1 MIEKIIRA
9 IDQPFEVKPIETEI
23 GTGVM
28 IPTFFGRQEIT
39 KKIVSYVP
47 DYEQTNIKF
56 AHKIM
61 ETILSK
67 AKELGEITRIELSP
81 TSDTN
86 EDGKRYYRMLVQGNL
101 TRTKVEENIEVPEH
115 YGEII
120 KE

>member
-1 MIEKIIRA
+1 MVEKIVIA
-9 IDQPFEVKPIETEI
+9 IDQPFEVRPVEGEI
-23 GTGVM
+23 GTGIMV
-28 IPTFFGRQEIT
+28 PTFFGKQEIT
-39 KKIVSYVP
+39 KKIIYHIP

-81 TSDTN
+81 TSDTD
-86 EDGKRYYRMLVQGNL
+86 EDGKRYYRMFVEGNL
-101 TRTKVEENIEVPEH
+101 LRTKVEENIEVPEH

-120 KE
+120 EE